1 MRVGVPAEVKNNES
15 RVALTPA
22 GANELVRAG
31 HEVILQAGA
40 GAGSHLPDEEYLAVG
55 ATIGTADDAWG
66 AELVLKVKEPIAS
79 EYRHLRE
86 DLTVFTYLHL
96 AADELLA
103 DALLETRTTSLAY
116 ETVQLPDR
124 SLPLLAPMSEVAGRL
139 STLVGAYHLMGPHG
153 GRGIL
158 LGGVPG
164 VRPARVTVLGGGVA
178 GWHAVDQ
185 AVGLGANVTV
195 IDVSVPRLR
204 HFDNIFGGRVSTVA
218 SSAYEIERSVLES
231 DLVIG
236 SVLVP
241 GERAPKLVTLDLV
254 ARMKPGSVLVDVA
267 IDQGGCFEGSRPT
280 ARRANV
286 HRGEHAVLL
295 RGKHAGGGGDHV
307 DSCSHQRNA
316 AVRAGARRARVAGR
330 SGGGSGA
337 REGAHHGG
345 RGDRL
350 SGCGE
355 RVPGQAR
362 GCWLSDSANSSFGAR
377 VGY

>member
-40 GAGSHLPDEEYLAVG
+40 GAGSHLPDEEYRAVG
-55 ATIGTADDAWG
+55 TTIGTADDAWG
-66 AELVLKVKEPIAS
+66 AELVLKVKEPVAK

-86 DLTVFTYLHL
+86 DLTLFTYLHL

-280 ARRANV
+280 THDAPTYTVESTLYYCVANMPGAAATTSTPALTNATLPYV
-286 HRGEHAVLL
+286 LALAGRGW
-295 RGKHAGGGGDHV
+295 R
-307 DSCSHQRNA
+307 A
-316 AVRAGARRARVAGR
+316 AVAADPALAKGLTTVGGAIACPGVA
-330 SGGGSGA
+330 
-337 REGAHHGG
+337 
-345 RGDRL
+345 
-350 SGCGE
+350 
-355 RVPGQAR
+355 
-362 GCWLSDSANSSFGAR
+362 SAFPDKPAV
-377 VGY
+377 VG

>member
-1 MRVGVPAEVKNNES
+1 MRIGVPAEVKNNES

-22 GANELVRAG
+22 GANELVRVG

-40 GAGSHLPDEEYLAVG
+40 GTGSHLADEEYRAVG
-55 ATIGTADDAWG
+55 TTIGTADDAWG
-66 AELVLKVKEPIAS
+66 AELVLKVKEPVAK

-86 DLTVFTYLHL
+86 DLTLFTYLHL
-96 AADELLA
+96 AADELLT
-103 DALLETRTTSLAY
+103 DALLAAKTTSLAY

-139 STLVGAYHLMGPHG
+139 SALVGAYHLMGPHG
-153 GRGIL
+153 GRGLL

-185 AVGLGANVTV
+185 AVGLGATVTV
-195 IDVSVPRLR
+195 IDLSVPRLR

-254 ARMKPGSVLVDVA
+254 AQMKPGSVLVDVA

-280 ARRANV
+280 THDAPTYTVESSLYYCVANMPGAAATTSTPALTNATLPYV
-286 HRGEHAVLL
+286 LALAEH
-295 RGKHAGGGGDHV
+295 GWE
-307 DSCSHQRNA
+307 A
-316 AVRAGARRARVAGR
+316 AVAADTALAKGLTTVGGAIACTGVQSAFPDKPAVA
-330 SGGGSGA
+330 
-337 REGAHHGG
+337 
-345 RGDRL
+345 
-350 SGCGE
+350 
-355 RVPGQAR
+355 
-362 GCWLSDSANSSFGAR
+362 
-377 VGY
+377 